1 MKKSPPKTAI
11 KKPRPANLK
20 PGNAK
25 PGAVRIIT
33 GAWRGRSIE
42 VPAGQLIR
50 PTADRVRQAL
60 FNRIAH
66 AFAESGFQLTGARI
80 LDVFAGTGALGLE
93 ALSRGAAQCTF
104 IDRNPDAVAL
114 LKRNVAKLGAED
126 RAVVMNAD
134 GAHLPRAAT
143 ACDLVFLDP
152 PYGEGLVT
160 PALHGLDR
168 QGWLK
173 PGALVA
179 VETDAAEP
187 EPAAENFKLV
197 DRRAYGR
204 VAVSFLSYR
213 T

>member
-1 MKKSPPKTAI
+1 MKKIPTKTAL
-11 KKPRPANLK
+11 KKPSPTNLK

-60 FNRIAH
+60 FNRLAH
-66 AFAESGFQLTGARI
+66 AFADFHLAGAEI
-80 LDVFAGTGALGLE
+80 VDVYAGTGALGLE
-93 ALSRGAAQCTF
+93 ALSRGAAHCTF
-104 IDRNPDAVAL
+104 IDRNPEAVAL

-143 ACDLVFLDP
+143 AFDLAFLDP

-160 PALHGLDR
+160 PALLGLDR

-173 PGALVA
+173 SGGLVA
-179 VETDAAEP
+179 VETDAGDP
-187 EPAAENFKLV
+187 EPAAENFTLV
-197 DRRAYGR
+197 DRRTYGR
-204 VAVSFLSYR
+204 VAVSFLSYK